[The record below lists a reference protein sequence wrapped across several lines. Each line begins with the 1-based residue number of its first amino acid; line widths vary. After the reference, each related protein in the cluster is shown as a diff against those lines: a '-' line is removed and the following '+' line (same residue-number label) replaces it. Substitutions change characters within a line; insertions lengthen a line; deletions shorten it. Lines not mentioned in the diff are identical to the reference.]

1 MGMAELATADQF
13 VLYAVLIVAAMAAL
27 EWFEARRGRVGAAQP
42 QRRARPRHAEPPRR
56 APENAQSH
64 GIGPSV

>member
-27 EWFEARRGRVGAAQP
+27 EWFEARRARVGAAQP
-42 QRRARPRHAEPPRR
+42 QRRARPRRR
-56 APENAQSH
+56 
-64 GIGPSV
+64 